1 MKRAWPLILAVVM
14 FATISILWIVT
25 DRRAA
30 QRVYDDYSS
39 ANTANEGMSLAAGYL
54 AKQRKVSTLTRP
66 LGREPIEQNA
76 VVFRVS
82 EELPRFFD
90 PEDVDEKQFGPP
102 RPKRL
107 PLLNDRDEAFV
118 RGGGRIVL
126 AAQRNALDAVV
137 VKEKAAR
144 KVLPLWPNVGDLALD
159 DETYA
164 FLTLRPRML
173 ALFTAGRQVVL
184 ARERIGNGELF
195 VLSAPE
201 LLRNDH
207 LMRNLALLA
216 ALAGEH
222 RPVYFDEVLHGITGD
237 DGALALMKEWNL
249 GPFLLMLG
257 AAAILYFWRGGR
269 RIGPADDDPRDT
281 RSDAVDLVR
290 SLGALYHEVTSDSE
304 AIALYHDALTRSVAH
319 NSGLRGDAL
328 RQRIDEL
335 TGGLVPPQGAARMP
349 RVTFARQ
356 LRAIN
361 EGFGK
366 AQSQSRRVSE
376 SQSRRVAEKKRREPT
391 TTLRL

>member
-1 MKRAWPLILAVVM
+1 VKRAWPLILAVVM

-66 LGREPIEQNA
+66 LGREPIEGNA

-82 EELPRFFD
+82 EKLPRFFD

-102 RPKRL
+102 RPKQL

-118 RGGGRIVL
+118 RRGGRIVL
-126 AAQRNALDAVV
+126 AAQQGALDAVV
-137 VKEKAAR
+137 VKDKVAR

-159 DETYA
+159 DDTYA

-173 ALFTAGRQVVL
+173 ALFTAGKHVVL
-184 ARERIGNGELF
+184 ARERIGSGELF

-207 LMRNLALLA
+207 LLRNLALLA
-216 ALAGEH
+216 ALAGEQ

-290 SLGALYHEVTSDSE
+290 SLGALYHEVTSDSV

-328 RQRIDEL
+328 HQRIDEL

-361 EGFGK
+361 DGFAKLQRRKGSEGG
-366 AQSQSRRVSE
+366 S
-376 SQSRRVAEKKRREPT
+376 
-391 TTLRL
+391 

>member
-39 ANTANEGMSLAAGYL
+39 ANTANEGMSLSAGYL
-54 AKQRKVSTLTRP
+54 ARQRKVSTLTRP
-66 LGREPIEQNA
+66 LGREPIEENA

-82 EELPRFFD
+82 KELPRFFD

-102 RPKRL
+102 RPKQL
-107 PLLNDRDEAFV
+107 PLLNNRDEAFV
-118 RGGGRIVL
+118 RRGGRIVL
-126 AAQRNALDAVV
+126 AAQQGALDAVV
-137 VKEKAAR
+137 VKDKAAR

-159 DETYA
+159 DGTYA

-173 ALFTAGRQVVL
+173 ALFTAGRHVVL

-195 VLSAPE
+195 VFSAPE

-216 ALAGEH
+216 ALAGEQ
-222 RPVYFDEVLHGITGD
+222 RPVYFDEVLHGLTGD

-249 GPFLLMLG
+249 GPFLLMLC

-328 RQRIDEL
+328 HQRIDEL

-361 EGFGK
+361 AGVSK
-366 AQSQSRRVSE
+366 AQRLRGSQ
-376 SQSRRVAEKKRREPT
+376 A
-391 TTLRL
+391 

>member
-1 MKRAWPLILAVVM
+1 VGRRVKRALPLIVAAVL
-14 FATISILWIVT
+14 FAAVAILWIVT

-39 ANTANEGMSLAAGYL
+39 ANTANEGLSLASGYL
-54 AKQRKVSTLTRP
+54 AKHRKVSMLTRP
-66 LGREPIEQNA
+66 LGREPIERNA
-76 VVFRVS
+76 VVFRVT
-82 EELPRFFD
+82 EEMPRFFD
-90 PEDVDEKQFGPP
+90 PEDVEQKQFGPP

-126 AAQRNALDAVV
+126 AAQQNALDATMVQ
-137 VKEKAAR
+137 EKVAR
-144 KVLPLWPNVGDLALD
+144 KVLPLWPAVGDLALD

-173 ALFTAGRQVVL
+173 ALFTAGTHVVV

-207 LMRNLALLA
+207 LMRNLALLT
-216 ALAGEH
+216 ALAGEK
-222 RPVYFDEVLHGITGD
+222 RPVYFDEVMHGIVSD
-237 DGALALMKEWNL
+237 DGALAVMKEWNL

-257 AAAILYFWRGGR
+257 AAAILFFWRGGR
-269 RIGPADDDPRDT
+269 RVGPADDDPRET

-290 SLGALYHEVTSDSE
+290 SLGALYHEVTSDTE
-304 AIALYHDALTRSVAH
+304 AIALYHDALTRAVAH
-319 NSGLRGDAL
+319 SSGLRGDAL
-328 RQRIDEL
+328 RQRIDDL
-335 TGGLVPPQGAARMP
+335 TGGLAPPQGAARMP

-361 EGFGK
+361 DGFGK
-366 AQSQSRRVSE
+366 AVGLTGAPLHNPRIS
-376 SQSRRVAEKKRREPT
+376 
-391 TTLRL
+391 L